1 MVWDQVPGV
10 SDTRVRASVQAV
22 QNMFFFFY
30 VSIKDKEQKKISFM
44 QMRTC

>member
-22 QNMFFFFY
+22 QNMFFFLCFY
-30 VSIKDKEQKKISFM
+30 KG
-44 QMRTC
+44 